1 MTASPIIRTTPEQ
14 VASLREGARRVPCP
28 ATVIRV
34 EGPGTIDCLQGLL
47 TCDVVTPGDGAV
59 LYGAML
65 TAKGM
70 IVADFTVLR
79 DGPKAAT
86 LVAAPE
92 VRSAI
97 LGLLKRQVP
106 PRLARVTDQTE
117 TVAVLWLAGPAV
129 ADAVRRTHLDWPGEP
144 GRLVADRSGAEP
156 VVVARPPDQFPCS
169 ALLLGPPGAVESATQ
184 RLQRAGAIEGTIED
198 LETLRIL
205 GAWPALGREIDEK
218 TLPQE
223 VRFDEL
229 GGVSYTKGCYLG
241 QETVARVH
249 FRGHVNRVLRGLVW
263 RGGELPATDVRQG
276 GKVVGRVTS
285 GLTTGDA
292 GVALGILRRE
302 VEPGA
307 TVQIGT
313 VEAQVVS
320 LPFQPGNSEAPGV
333 LPGASP
339 GQ

>member
-1 MTASPIIRTTPEQ
+1 MTAPPIIRTTSEH
-14 VASLREGARRVPCP
+14 VASLREGARQVACP

-34 EGPGTIDCLQGLL
+34 EGPGAIDCLQGLL
-47 TCDVVTPGDGAV
+47 TCDVVAPGDGAV
-59 LYGAML
+59 LYGALL
-65 TAKGM
+65 TARGM

-79 DGPKAAT
+79 DGPNAAT
-86 LVAAPE
+86 LIAAPE
-92 VRSAI
+92 VRSTI
-97 LGLLKRQVP
+97 LGLLTRQVP
-106 PRLARVTDQTE
+106 PRLARVTDQSE
-117 TVAVLWLAGPAV
+117 TVAVLWLAGLAV
-129 ADAVRRTHLDWPGEP
+129 ADALRRARMDWPAEP
-144 GRLVADRSGAEP
+144 GRLVTEGSDGDR
-156 VVVARPPDQFPCS
+156 VVVARPVEPFPWS
-169 ALLLGPPGAVESATQ
+169 ALLLGPPGAVESAAR
-184 RLQRAGAIEGTIED
+184 RLQEAGAKEGTGED

-205 GAWPALGREIDEK
+205 GAWPALGREIDDK

-263 RGGELPATDVRQG
+263 RGAELPATDVRQG
-276 GKVVGRVTS
+276 GKIVGRVTS
-285 GLTTGDA
+285 ALTTGDA

-302 VEPGA
+302 VEPGT
-307 TVQIGT
+307 TVQVGSVDT
-313 VEAQVVS
+313 LVVS

>member
-1 MTASPIIRTTPEQ
+1 MTAPTIIRTTSEH

-34 EGPGTIDCLQGLL
+34 EGPGAIDCLQGLL
-47 TCDVVTPGDGAV
+47 TCDVVAPGDGAV
-59 LYGAML
+59 FYGAML
-65 TAKGM
+65 TTRGM

-79 DGPKAAT
+79 DGPNAVT

-92 VRSAI
+92 VRSTI
-97 LGLLKRQVP
+97 LGLLTRQVP

-117 TVAVLWLAGPAV
+117 TVAVLWLAGLAV
-129 ADAVRRTHLDWPGEP
+129 ADALRRTRMDWPGES
-144 GRLVADRSGAEP
+144 GRLVNQRSDADR
-156 VVVARPPDQFPCS
+156 VVVARPAEQFPWS
-169 ALLLGPPGAVESATQ
+169 ALLLGTPGAVESAAR
-184 RLQRAGAIEGTIED
+184 RLQEAGVTEGTVED

-205 GAWPALGREIDEK
+205 SAWPALGREIDDK

-223 VRFDEL
+223 VRLDEL

-263 RGGELPATDVRQG
+263 RGAELPATDVRQG

-307 TVQIGT
+307 TVQVGSVDT
-313 VEAQVVS
+313 LVVS

>member
-1 MTASPIIRTTPEQ
+1 MTAPPIIRTSPDQ
-14 VASLREGARRVPCP
+14 VASLREEVRQVPYP

-34 EGPGTIDCLQGLL
+34 EGPGAIDCLQGLL
-47 TCDVVTPGDGAV
+47 TCDVVAPGDGAV

-65 TAKGM
+65 TARGM

-79 DGPKAAT
+79 DGPNAAT
-86 LVAAPE
+86 LVGAPE
-92 VRSAI
+92 VRSTI
-97 LGLLKRQVP
+97 LALLRRQVP

-129 ADAVRRTHLDWPGEP
+129 ADALRRTQFDWPGEP
-144 GRLVADRSGAEP
+144 GRLVADRSGPEP
-156 VVVARPPDQFPCS
+156 LVVARPAEQFPWP
-169 ALLLGPPGAVESATQ
+169 ALLLGPPGALESAAR
-184 RLQRAGAIEGTIED
+184 RLQEGGATEGTLED
-198 LETLRIL
+198 LEILRIL

-263 RGGELPATDVRQG
+263 RGAELPASDVRHD

-313 VEAQVVS
+313 VEALVVG